1 MNIQINDMAKAELFV
16 SIFQHIPKFTEH
28 VNIMLEAD
36 RFYVQSINSSHVII
50 MEVVLPASWFSVYSV
65 LPDITMIGLHSAL
78 FYKVLKKREKHQ
90 KIHLECLEANT
101 DYLEVHF
108 TSLSSDSASSD
119 KESAIDKTIFDKHFH
134 IPSMDIETELVA
146 IPEMEYQAEFV
157 LSSDAFANLIS
168 QLKDFGDALEIKC
181 SEESIELCANSSE
194 NGRMLTA
201 IPIED
206 LAEYAIEDGEKIVS
220 EFALKY
226 LHEIGSYKSISK
238 HVEISLSRDFPMRI
252 VFRLDG
258 SSTTSSPKG
267 EGEVEEEG
275 GEKSDV
281 EPKLLF
287 FIAPKMAD

>member
-1 MNIQINDMAKAELFV
+1 MNIQIDDITKAELFV

-28 VNIMLEAD
+28 VNILLEAD

-50 MEVVLPASWFSVYSV
+50 MEVVLPSTWFSVYSV
-65 LPDITMIGLHSAL
+65 SPEISMIGLHSSL

-90 KIHLECLEANT
+90 KIHLECSDANT
-101 DYLEVHF
+101 DYIEVHL
-108 TSLSSDSASSD
+108 TSIIEGTEST
-119 KESAIDKTIFDKHFH
+119 SAIDKTIFDKHFH
-134 IPSMDIETELVA
+134 IPSIEIETELVA

-157 LSSDAFANLIS
+157 LDSDAFANLIN
-168 QLKDFGDALEIKC
+168 QLKDFGDALEMEC
-181 SEESIELCANSSE
+181 SEEKIELRANSSE

-201 IPIED
+201 IPMAD
-206 LAEYAIEDGEKIVS
+206 LSEYAIEDGEKIVS

-252 VFRLDG
+252 LFRLG
-258 SSTTSSPKG
+258 GG
-267 EGEVEEEG
+267 EGEIAVEF
-275 GEKSDV
+275 

>member
-1 MNIQINDMAKAELFV
+1 MNIQIEDPIKAELFV
-16 SIFQHIPKFTEH
+16 AIFQHVPKFTDH

-50 MEVVLPASWFSVYSV
+50 MEVVLPASWFSIYSV
-65 LPDITMIGLHSAL
+65 LPEITMIGLQSSL

-90 KIHLECLEANT
+90 KIHLECLDGST

-108 TSLSSDSASSD
+108 TSADSSDTVSA
-119 KESAIDKTIFDKHFH
+119 KETVIDKTIFDKHFH
-134 IPSMDIETELVA
+134 IPSIDIDAELVA
-146 IPEMEYQAEFV
+146 IPEMEYQAEFI
-157 LSSDAFANLIS
+157 LCSDAFANLIN
-168 QLKDFGDALEIKC
+168 QLKDFGDALEIEC
-181 SEESIELCANSSE
+181 SEEKIELRANSSE
-194 NGRMLTA
+194 NGRMLTS

-206 LAEYAIEDGEKIVS
+206 LSEYAIEDGEKIVS

-252 VFRLDG
+252 LFRLG
-258 SSTTSSPKG
+258 G
-267 EGEVEEEG
+267 GGGEVENDKEVG
-275 GEKSDV
+275 

>member
-1 MNIQINDMAKAELFV
+1 MNIQINDMVKAELFV

-90 KIHLECLEANT
+90 KIHLECLESNT

-108 TSLSSDSASSD
+108 TSTVEGEA
-119 KESAIDKTIFDKHFH
+119 ADKTIFDKHFH
-134 IPSMDIETELVA
+134 IPSMDIETDLVA

-252 VFRLDG
+252 VFRLG
-258 SSTTSSPKG
+258 GVGEKE
-267 EGEVEEEG
+267 EGEET
-275 GEKSDV
+275 

>member
-1 MNIQINDMAKAELFV
+1 MNIQIEDPIKAELFV
-16 SIFQHIPKFTEH
+16 SIFQHIPKFTDY

-65 LPDITMIGLHSAL
+65 LPDITMIGLQSSL

-90 KIHLECLEANT
+90 KIHLECLEAST

-108 TSLSSDSASSD
+108 TNATSSTDTTSE
-119 KESAIDKTIFDKHFH
+119 KESVADKTIFDKHFH

-157 LSSDAFANLIS
+157 LGSDAFSNLIS
-168 QLKDFGDALEIKC
+168 QLKDFGDALEMEC
-181 SEESIELCANSSE
+181 SEENIELRANSSE
-194 NGRMLTA
+194 NGRMLTS

-226 LHEIGSYKSISK
+226 LHEICSYKSISK

-252 VFRLDG
+252 LFRLG
-258 SSTTSSPKG
+258 GISPK
-267 EGEVEEEG
+267 VEEEEG
-275 GEKSDV
+275 NKGDV

>member
-1 MNIQINDMAKAELFV
+1 MNIQIDNVVKAELFV

-50 MEVVLPASWFSVYSV
+50 MEVVLPAAWFSVYSV
-65 LPDITMIGLHSAL
+65 SPDMTMIGLHSAL

-90 KIHLECLEANT
+90 KIHLECLDANT
-101 DYLEVHF
+101 DYVEVHF
-108 TSLSSDSASSD
+108 TSIT
-119 KESAIDKTIFDKHFH
+119 EGIEGTTEDKTIFDKHFH
-134 IPSMDIETELVA
+134 IPSIDIETELVA
-146 IPEMEYQAEFV
+146 IPDMEYQAEFV
-157 LSSDAFANLIS
+157 LSSDAFSNLIS
-168 QLKDFGDALEIKC
+168 QLKDFGDALEMEC
-181 SEESIELCANSSE
+181 SEEKIELRANSSE

-226 LHEIGSYKSISK
+226 LHEICSYKSISK
-238 HVEISLSRDFPMRI
+238 QVEISLSRDFPMRI
-252 VFRLDG
+252 VFRLSG
-258 SSTTSSPKG
+258 SASSSSPSPKV
-267 EGEVEEEG
+267 EVEDEVED
-275 GEKSDV
+275 E

>member
-1 MNIQINDMAKAELFV
+1 MNIQIEDPIKAEMFV
-16 SIFQHIPKFTEH
+16 NIFQHVPKFTEH
-28 VNIMLEAD
+28 VNIILESD

-65 LPDITMIGLHSAL
+65 LPEMTMIGLHSAL

-90 KIHLECLEANT
+90 KIHLECVDTNT
-101 DYLEVHF
+101 DYVEVHF
-108 TSLSSDSASSD
+108 TSTVEGEA
-119 KESAIDKTIFDKHFH
+119 ADKTIFDKHFH
-134 IPSMDIETELVA
+134 IPSMDIDAELVA

-157 LSSDAFANLIS
+157 LSSDAFSNLIN
-168 QLKDFGDALEIKC
+168 QLKDFGDALEMEC
-181 SEESIELCANSSE
+181 SEEKIELRANSSE
-194 NGRMLTA
+194 NGRMLTS

-206 LAEYAIEDGEKIVS
+206 LTEYAIEDGEKIVS

-226 LHEIGSYKSISK
+226 LHEICSYKSISK

-252 VFRLDG
+252 LFRLGG
-258 SSTTSSPKG
+258 SSSPSPKV
-267 EGEVEEEG
+267 EGEEVENE
-275 GEKSDV
+275 V

>member
-1 MNIQINDMAKAELFV
+1 MNIQIDDPIKSELFV
-16 SIFQHIPKFTEH
+16 AIFQHIPKFTEH

-50 MEVVLPASWFSVYSV
+50 MEVVLPAAWFSVYSV
-65 LPDITMIGLHSAL
+65 LPEIAMIGMHSSL

-90 KIHLECLEANT
+90 KIHLECLDGNV
-101 DYLEVHF
+101 DNIQVHF
-108 TSLSSDSASSD
+108 TASASSNT
-119 KESAIDKTIFDKHFH
+119 EDKTVFDKHFE
-134 IPSMDIETELVA
+134 IPSIDIEAELVA

-168 QLKDFGDALEIKC
+168 QLKDFGDALEIEC
-181 SEESIELCANSSE
+181 SEEKIELRANSSE
-194 NGRMLTA
+194 NGRMLTS

-226 LHEIGSYKSISK
+226 LHEICSYKSISK
-238 HVEISLSRDFPMRI
+238 QVEISLSRDFPMRI
-252 VFRLDG
+252 LFRLGG
-258 SSTTSSPKG
+258 SSKG
-267 EGEVEEEG
+267 EEEEG
-275 GEKSDV
+275 EKVDV

>member
-1 MNIQINDMAKAELFV
+1 MNIQIEDPIKAELFV
-16 SIFQHIPKFTEH
+16 SIFQHIPKFTEY

-65 LPDITMIGLHSAL
+65 LPDITMIGLQSSL

-90 KIHLECLEANT
+90 KIHLECLEAST

-108 TSLSSDSASSD
+108 TSLSV
-119 KESAIDKTIFDKHFH
+119 EGTVDKTIFDKHFH

-146 IPEMEYQAEFV
+146 IPEMEYQAEFI
-157 LSSDAFANLIS
+157 LGSDAFANLIS
-168 QLKDFGDALEIKC
+168 QLKDFGDALEIEC
-181 SEESIELCANSSE
+181 SEEKIELRANSSE

-206 LAEYAIEDGEKIVS
+206 LSEYAIEDGEKIVS

-226 LHEIGSYKSISK
+226 LHEICSYKSISK

-252 VFRLDG
+252 LFRLDG
-258 SSTTSSPKG
+258 SASSSPSPKV
-267 EGEVEEEG
+267 EVEEE
-275 GEKSDV
+275 EEEREYVEV

>member
-1 MNIQINDMAKAELFV
+1 MNIQIEDPIKAELFV
-16 SIFQHIPKFTEH
+16 AIFQHVPKFTDH

-50 MEVVLPASWFSVYSV
+50 MEVVLPASWFSIYSV
-65 LPDITMIGLHSAL
+65 LPEITMIGLQSSL

-90 KIHLECLEANT
+90 KIHLECLDGST

-108 TSLSSDSASSD
+108 TSAEGIEEASV
-119 KESAIDKTIFDKHFH
+119 DKTIFDKHFH
-134 IPSMDIETELVA
+134 IPSIDIETELVA

-157 LSSDAFANLIS
+157 LGSDAFANLIN
-168 QLKDFGDALEIKC
+168 QLKDFGDALEIEC
-181 SEESIELCANSSE
+181 SEEKIELRANSSE
-194 NGRMLTA
+194 NGRMLTS

-206 LAEYAIEDGEKIVS
+206 LSEYAIEDGEKIVS

-252 VFRLDG
+252 LFRLG
-258 SSTTSSPKG
+258 GFSSSSPKV
-267 EGEVEEEG
+267 EVEGAEER
-275 GEKSDV
+275 ESVEV

>member
-1 MNIQINDMAKAELFV
+1 MNIQIEDPIKAELFV
-16 SIFQHIPKFTEH
+16 AIFQHVPKFTDH

-65 LPDITMIGLHSAL
+65 LPEITMIGLQSSL

-90 KIHLECLEANT
+90 KIHLECLDGST

-108 TSLSSDSASSD
+108 TSADSSDTVSA
-119 KESAIDKTIFDKHFH
+119 KETVIDKTIFDKHFH
-134 IPSMDIETELVA
+134 IPSIDIETELVA

-157 LSSDAFANLIS
+157 LGSDAFANLIT
-168 QLKDFGDALEIKC
+168 QLKDFGDALEIEC
-181 SEESIELCANSSE
+181 SEEKIELRANSSE
-194 NGRMLTA
+194 NGRMLTS

-206 LAEYAIEDGEKIVS
+206 LSEYAIEDGEKIVS

-252 VFRLDG
+252 LFRLG
-258 SSTTSSPKG
+258 G
-267 EGEVEEEG
+267 GGEVDNDKEV
-275 GEKSDV
+275 V

>member
-1 MNIQINDMAKAELFV
+1 MNIQIEDPIKAEMFV
-16 SIFQHIPKFTEH
+16 NIFQHIPKFTEH

-90 KIHLECLEANT
+90 KIHLECTDANT

-108 TSLSSDSASSD
+108 TSADNAS
-119 KESAIDKTIFDKHFH
+119 DKTIFDKHFH
-134 IPSMDIETELVA
+134 IPSMDIESELVA

-157 LSSDAFANLIS
+157 LSSDAFSNLIN
-168 QLKDFGDALEIKC
+168 QLKDFGDALEIEC
-181 SEESIELCANSSE
+181 SEEKIELRANSSE
-194 NGRMLTA
+194 NGRMLTS

-206 LAEYAIEDGEKIVS
+206 LTEYAIEDGEKIVS

-226 LHEIGSYKSISK
+226 LHEICSYKSISK

-252 VFRLDG
+252 LFRLG
-258 SSTTSSPKG
+258 SSSPPKV
-267 EGEVEEEG
+267 EVEVEEEEG
-275 GEKSDV
+275 VEEG

>member
-1 MNIQINDMAKAELFV
+1 MNIQIEDPIKAELFV
-16 SIFQHIPKFTEH
+16 SIFQHVPKFTEH

-65 LPDITMIGLHSAL
+65 LPDITMIGLQSSL

-90 KIHLECLEANT
+90 KIHLECLEAST

-108 TSLSSDSASSD
+108 TNTDSSDTVSA
-119 KESAIDKTIFDKHFH
+119 KESAVDKAIFDKHFH
-134 IPSMDIETELVA
+134 IPSIDIDAELVA
-146 IPEMEYQAEFV
+146 IPEMEYQAEFI
-157 LSSDAFANLIS
+157 LGSDAFANLIS
-168 QLKDFGDALEIKC
+168 QLKDFGDALEIEC
-181 SEESIELCANSSE
+181 SEEKIELRANSSE

-201 IPIED
+201 IPMAD

-226 LHEIGSYKSISK
+226 LHEICSYKSISK
-238 HVEISLSRDFPMRI
+238 HVEIHLSRDFPMRI
-252 VFRLDG
+252 VFRLG
-258 SSTTSSPKG
+258 G
-267 EGEVEEEG
+267 GEVEND
-275 GEKSDV
+275 S

>member
-1 MNIQINDMAKAELFV
+1 MNIQINDMVKAELFV

-90 KIHLECLEANT
+90 KIHLECTEANT

-108 TSLSSDSASSD
+108 TSTEG
-119 KESAIDKTIFDKHFH
+119 KEGEAADKTIFDKHFH
-134 IPSMDIETELVA
+134 IPSIDIETDLVA
-146 IPEMEYQAEFV
+146 IPEMEYQAEFG

-238 HVEISLSRDFPMRI
+238 QVEISLSRDFPMRI
-252 VFRLDG
+252 LFRLGG
-258 SSTTSSPKG
+258 SSTTSPKI
-267 EGEVEEEG
+267 EGEVEEEEG
-275 GEKSDV
+275 NKVDV

>member
-1 MNIQINDMAKAELFV
+1 MNIQIEDPIKAELFV

-28 VNIMLEAD
+28 VNIMLESD

-101 DYLEVHF
+101 DYIEVHF
-108 TSLSSDSASSD
+108 TSITDGDSV
-119 KESAIDKTIFDKHFH
+119 IDKTIFDKHFH
-134 IPSMDIETELVA
+134 IPSIDIDSELVA

-168 QLKDFGDALEIKC
+168 QLKDFGDALEIEC
-181 SEESIELCANSSE
+181 SEEKIELRANSSE

-252 VFRLDG
+252 VFRLGG
-258 SSTTSSPKG
+258 SSK
-267 EGEVEEEG
+267 GEVEEEE
-275 GEKSDV
+275 GEKSEV